1 MAFEV
6 ERGERRRRID
16 RQDFARGFVRI
27 KRQENGD
34 EAPDDMGVGIAA
46 EQKDAFAAA
55 RDDVRGE
62 PHLAGAAFHLV
73 RFVAA
78 LFRIRFERSPEIDDV
93 LVAVVPVLEE
103 RKIGDDVFKGRHGP
117 EISRRAR
124 PRNGGRDVAK
134 LAGFGFLR
142 PAARFP
148 NPTGWCLI
156 VLGLFG
162 GRTRGGCAL
171 RYLSVIVIAAF
182 AMTGAAFAQ
191 GGDSCV
197 TDAGPLKDR
206 IALVVGNQNYAQQ
219 GWKLRTPRKDAS
231 LLAQRLR
238 EVGFSV
244 TLCTDLGQRGLA
256 RAFADHS
263 ARLAKLTASGSDPVG
278 LIYYAGHGQQFDGSN
293 FLIPVDADLH
303 VQNDVRSQAV
313 TAQLALSY
321 LKDANNSIN
330 FVFLDACRDNP
341 LPAFDRSA
349 PKGLALMGGPVG
361 TYIGY
366 STKPGYLAEDG
377 SKDYSPF
384 AAAFADSILLASLT
398 AEAMFKAVA
407 ERVYAETNHRQLPWQ
422 EGIILG
428 DFCFAGCGD
437 KDFGETP
444 ARLQAALASDEAA
457 ETRAQLEQ
465 EMGMLGG
472 FPIRKPEKGAAPL
485 KILVDAYGAGPYK
498 TISAALEVIAPGGV
512 IEVAYGE
519 YNEYLLIKKSVAIIG
534 QRVSPVSQEEEEN
547 ASPRQGG
554 IDGAGGGA
562 ATMSRKPLQ
571 PLVRPAPGSGL
582 PCLSTSSGTTF
593 VHIENIS
600 FEAPLGSR
608 FACVE
613 LDATYNAIVESD
625 ITGGGVGPALSVG
638 SGFAQVL
645 RNRISAGG
653 AGVSV
658 EQFSPLAG
666 AVINDNVIAANRAGV
681 KILSRNNSRVVVS
694 GNEIFDNLSAG
705 IEDFG
710 RGESSYFGNKIR
722 NNKGSGVVLG
732 SEVRVAKFRFNE
744 IVGNEGDGF
753 SIPFG
758 ARALIEDNEIVGNLG
773 KSIFVSEGDT
783 PTILN
788 NLIDNNRGDGKRR
801 R

>member
-1 MAFEV
+1 M
-6 ERGERRRRID
+6 
-16 RQDFARGFVRI
+16 
-27 KRQENGD
+27 
-34 EAPDDMGVGIAA
+34 
-46 EQKDAFAAA
+46 
-55 RDDVRGE
+55 
-62 PHLAGAAFHLV
+62 
-73 RFVAA
+73 
-78 LFRIRFERSPEIDDV
+78 
-93 LVAVVPVLEE
+93 
-103 RKIGDDVFKGRHGP
+103 
-117 EISRRAR
+117 
-124 PRNGGRDVAK
+124 
-134 LAGFGFLR
+134 
-142 PAARFP
+142 
-148 NPTGWCLI
+148 
-156 VLGLFG
+156 
-162 GRTRGGCAL
+162 
-171 RYLSVIVIAAF
+171 RYLSVIIIAAL
-182 AMTGAAFAQ
+182 ALTGAAFAQ
-191 GGDSCV
+191 SGDSCV
-197 TDAGPLKDR
+197 TDTGPLKDR

-377 SKDYSPF
+377 SKDNSPF

-437 KDFGETP
+437 KDFGDTP

-457 ETRAQLEQ
+457 DTRAQLER
-465 EMGMLGG
+465 EGMLGG

-534 QRVSPVSQEEEEN
+534 QRVSPVSQEAEEN

-554 IDGAGGGA
+554 MDGAGGGA
-562 ATMSRKPLQ
+562 AATPRKSLQ

-582 PCLSTSSGTTF
+582 PCLSTSPGTTF

-600 FEAPLGSR
+600 FEAPVGSR
-608 FACVE
+608 SACVE
-613 LDATYNAIVESD
+613 LHATYNAIVESD
-625 ITGGGVGPALSVG
+625 IMGGLASPAVSVGGGV
-638 SGFAQVL
+638 AQVL
-645 RNRISAGG
+645 RNRIGAGS

-658 EQFSPLAG
+658 EQFNPLAS
-666 AVINDNVIAANRAGV
+666 AIISDNRIMANKHGLE
-681 KILSRNNSRVVVS
+681 ILPGNQSRVVVA
-694 GNEIFDNLSAG
+694 GNEIFDNLDSG
-705 IEDFG
+705 IDADG
-710 RGESSYFGNKIR
+710 RGESSFFGNKIR
-722 NNKGSGVVLG
+722 NNKGSGIVVG
-732 SEVRVAKFRFNE
+732 SEARAAKLSFNE
-744 IVGNEGDGF
+744 ILGNEGDGIA
-753 SIPFG
+753 IPHG

-773 KSIFVSEGDT
+773 KSIFVGEGDT

-788 NLIDNNRGDGKRR
+788 NLIDNNRGDGKQRR
-801 R
+801 